1 MALQTMGL
9 DFFYLS
15 VDFFDN
21 DKVLLVEQEYDSRAT
36 LLAIKLLSKIYH
48 KGFYYKWGKD
58 ECLLFTRKLP
68 ADYTAEFVQ
77 SVVDALVERGF
88 FHKEYYEKQ
97 GVLTSES
104 IQLHYFEAVQ
114 RRKQVEVEPDYLLV
128 DVKKYKNVHVAGED
142 KQLEEKSESAG
153 ENGLNASDVYILP
166 PDVDISGENVDIS
179 KQSKV
184 KESKLKV
191 EERKT
196 PPSNPPRGEVAECGG
211 DFFFHPPERGKT
223 ELRETG
229 GEPVPLILILKHIC
243 NINEIRRIYSFHIFA
258 AVKQRK
264 SH

>member
-1 MALQTMGL
+1 MKVGKKREICSSCL
-9 DFFYLS
+9 
-15 VDFFDN
+15 VD
-21 DKVLLVEQEYDSRAT
+21 KM
-36 LLAIKLLSKIYH
+36 KI
-48 KGFYYKWGKD
+48 G
-58 ECLLFTRKLP
+58 
-68 ADYTAEFVQ
+68 
-77 SVVDALVERGF
+77 
-88 FHKEYYEKQ
+88 
-97 GVLTSES
+97 
-104 IQLHYFEAVQ
+104 EAVFTLSYN
-114 RRKQVEVEPDYLLV
+114 D
-128 DVKKYKNVHVAGED
+128 KNVHVAGED
-142 KQLEEKSESAG
+142 EQVEEKSESAG

-166 PDVDISGENVDIS
+166 SDVYIFGENVDIS